1 MGAQINYIYGQ
12 DRVGFLLSKY
22 GGILISVASLLIY
35 NRYVNDALSTLKAY
49 DKLLFDR
56 LNLVSN
62 GLGLEGEIIAKLS
75 RRKEF
80 ILEVPVAFSPRKRT
94 EGKKTRARDGVAL
107 IWALI
112 KFRRVKA

>member
-1 MGAQINYIYGQ
+1 
-12 DRVGFLLSKY
+12 
-22 GGILISVASLLIY
+22 
-35 NRYVNDALSTLKAY
+35 LK
-49 DKLLFDR
+49 
-56 LNLVSN
+56 
-62 GLGLEGEIIAKLS
+62 GEIIAKLS